1 MIVYNATRIN
11 DLAASY
17 ATRLRTDGFTQ
28 VDARNWRG
36 RGVTADVVLYNSPEH
51 RATAEA
57 VGREL
62 GFPVERVPN
71 LQVNG
76 VAVVVFG

>member
-1 MIVYNATRIN
+1 MLHVLSDGRTIGALALADEVRPAAREAIQALH
-11 DLAASY
+11 DLGIETAML
-17 ATRLRTDGFTQ
+17 TG
-28 VDARNWRG
+28 DAQN
-36 RGVTADVVLYNSPEH
+36 V
-51 RATAEA
+51 AEA

>member
-1 MIVYNATRIN
+1 MLFHPSLQLDFHAVPGHL
-11 DLAASY
+11 D
-17 ATRLRTDGFTQ
+17 
-28 VDARNWRG
+28 
-36 RGVTADVVLYNSPEH
+36 
-51 RATAEA
+51 A